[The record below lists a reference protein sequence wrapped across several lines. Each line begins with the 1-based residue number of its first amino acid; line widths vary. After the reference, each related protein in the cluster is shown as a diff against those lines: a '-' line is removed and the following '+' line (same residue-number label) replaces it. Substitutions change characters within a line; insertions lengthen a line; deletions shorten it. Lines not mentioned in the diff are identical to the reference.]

1 MKCLCKH
8 CEKEYDDEQD
18 NVWSINDDMQDQ
30 YFSCESCHLNGA
42 DDDIATQCESCG
54 RWFYGEHLKTN
65 PANGE
70 QEICPYC
77 GNVWLE

>member
-1 MKCLCKH
+1 MKCTCKH

-42 DDDIATQCESCG
+42 DDDIATQLVGIRMS
-54 RWFYGEHLKTN
+54 
-65 PANGE
+65 
-70 QEICPYC
+70 
-77 GNVWLE
+77 